1 MTDLSVLQQDCSPPQ
16 EAQSRQRWGLLP
28 ARLRRTAYAVPLSA
42 IRPYTLLG
50 MLLLVVGVAAAAPA
64 EDSQITPSR
73 ARERRENAT
82 TELRGVWVSDVDS
95 EVMTSRDNMAALAEQ
110 IAELNINTL
119 YPVVWSQGE
128 TFYPSDVMV
137 RYGGQRISARYG
149 LGPSGRDPVADWV
162 ALGGRHE
169 LDIVP
174 WFEWGLKVPAESHLA
189 WQHPEWLSTDDS
201 GRTTFDQDGTV
212 TAYLN
217 FMHPDVQRFYEELA
231 VEFVTRYDVPGIQ
244 FDDHLSLKNTFGY
257 DAATLSRYREET
269 GQAARPAPG
278 DADWLAWRAAKLTQF
293 VSRISKAIKAAR
305 PGIEL
310 SVSPNPY
317 PWSYKNYVQDWPA
330 WVRGGIVD
338 EVVVQVYRDNL
349 QRFEG
354 ELRSPALASL
364 RGQARLA
371 IGVMAGQKPR
381 PVPIGMVGEQ
391 TDVVREAGYDGAV
404 YFFQES
410 LLRFTAPG
418 ETVESRLE
426 GIRRM
431 LPVLREQP

>member
-1 MTDLSVLQQDCSPPQ
+1 VYSMS
-16 EAQSRQRWGLLP
+16 AIM
-28 ARLRRTAYAVPLSA
+28 ARLSPCGRSFRV
-42 IRPYTLLG
+42 
-50 MLLLVVGVAAAAPA
+50 LVLVFHACAFGVAAAAPA
-64 EDSQITPSR
+64 DDGPLAR
-73 ARERRENAT
+73 PPARERRATDT

-95 EVMTSRDNMAALAEQ
+95 EVMHSRDTMAALAEQ
-110 IAELNINTL
+110 VASLNLNAL

-137 RYGGQRISARYG
+137 RYGAPRISNRYG
-149 LGPSGRDPVADWV
+149 LNAPGRDPVADWV
-162 ALGGRHE
+162 ALGDRHG

-174 WFEWGLKVPAESHLA
+174 WFEWGVKVPADSPLA
-189 WQHPEWLSTDDS
+189 RQHPEWLSSDDA
-201 GRTTFDQDGTV
+201 GRSTFDQDGTV

-217 FMHPDVQRFYEELA
+217 FVHPEVQRFYEELA
-231 VEFVTRYDVPGIQ
+231 VEFVTRYDVPTIQ

-257 DAATLSRYREET
+257 DDHTLARYRKET
-269 GQAARPAPG
+269 GKAGRPAPD

-293 VSRISKAIKAAR
+293 VARISTAIKSAR

-317 PWSYKNYVQDWPA
+317 PWSYRNYVQDWPS
-330 WVRGGIVD
+330 WVDDGIVD
-338 EVVVQVYRDNL
+338 EVVVQVYRDTMKG
-349 QRFEG
+349 FEG
-354 ELRSPALASL
+354 ELRSPVLAKL
-364 RGQARLA
+364 EGKARLA

-381 PVPIGMVGEQ
+381 PVPIDMVRDQ
-391 TDVVREAGYDGAV
+391 TAAVRECGFSGVV

-418 ETVESRLE
+418 ETVESRLD

-431 LPVLREQP
+431 LPALADVP

>member
-1 MTDLSVLQQDCSPPQ
+1 M
-16 EAQSRQRWGLLP
+16 
-28 ARLRRTAYAVPLSA
+28 
-42 IRPYTLLG
+42 
-50 MLLLVVGVAAAAPA
+50 LVVGLAATAPA
-64 EDSQITPSR
+64 EDGQGAPSK
-73 ARERRENAT
+73 ARERRVTAS

-95 EVMTSRDNMAALAEQ
+95 VVMNSRDNMAALAEQ
-110 IAELNINTL
+110 IAALNMNTL

-128 TFYPSDVMV
+128 TFYPSDVMA
-137 RYGGQRISARYG
+137 RHGGQRISGRYG

-162 ALGGRHE
+162 ALGGRHD

-174 WFEWGLKVPAESHLA
+174 WFEWGLKVPADSPLA
-189 WQHPEWLSTDDS
+189 RRHPEWLSADDA

-217 FMHPDVQRFYEELA
+217 FVHPDVQRFYEELA
-231 VEFVTRYDVPGIQ
+231 VEFVTRYDVPAIQ
-244 FDDHLSLKNTFGY
+244 FDDHLALKNTFGY
-257 DAATLSRYREET
+257 DACTLACYRDET
-269 GQAARPAPG
+269 GRAERPAPG

-293 VSRISKAIKAAR
+293 VARVSKAIKAAR

-330 WVRGGIVD
+330 WVKEGIVD
-338 EVVVQVYRDNL
+338 EVVVQVYRDDL

-354 ELRSPALASL
+354 ELRSPVLAAV
-364 RGQARLA
+364 RGEVRLG

-381 PVPIGMVGEQ
+381 PVPIEMVGEQ
-391 TDVVREAGYDGAV
+391 TAKAHDLGYGVV

-418 ETVESRLE
+418 ETIESRFD

-431 LPVLREQP
+431 LSVLRERP